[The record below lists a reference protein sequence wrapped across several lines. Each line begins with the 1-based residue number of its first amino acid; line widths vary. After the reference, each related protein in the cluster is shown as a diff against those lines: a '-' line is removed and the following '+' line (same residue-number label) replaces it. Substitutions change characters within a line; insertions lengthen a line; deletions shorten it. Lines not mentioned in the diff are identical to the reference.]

1 MASALQQPTYRVC
14 AQCKTQLKSDKGV
27 LFCTAQQ
34 AVGRSHCSAVVCIQV
49 GNLGCVGSVE
59 VAEFLRG
66 CSDLYDV
73 ESETGFFKSLG
84 ASVVTAKQNME

>member
-1 MASALQQPTYRVC
+1 MFLQGLTRNQWWIAGT
-14 AQCKTQLKSDKGV
+14 
-27 LFCTAQQ
+27 
-34 AVGRSHCSAVVCIQV
+34 
-49 GNLGCVGSVE
+49 VE

-84 ASVVTAKQNME
+84 ASVATAKQNME

>member
-1 MASALQQPTYRVC
+1 M
-14 AQCKTQLKSDKGV
+14 
-27 LFCTAQQ
+27 
-34 AVGRSHCSAVVCIQV
+34 SAVSLSHEQCA
-49 GNLGCVGSVE
+49 GTNE

-84 ASVVTAKQNME
+84 ASVATAKQNME

>member
-1 MASALQQPTYRVC
+1 MRDYLRDLQGF
-14 AQCKTQLKSDKGV
+14 CK
-27 LFCTAQQ
+27 
-34 AVGRSHCSAVVCIQV
+34 
-49 GNLGCVGSVE
+49 GNLRGILAVAAQLSSGQSHRCVFACGFISWICVGSVE